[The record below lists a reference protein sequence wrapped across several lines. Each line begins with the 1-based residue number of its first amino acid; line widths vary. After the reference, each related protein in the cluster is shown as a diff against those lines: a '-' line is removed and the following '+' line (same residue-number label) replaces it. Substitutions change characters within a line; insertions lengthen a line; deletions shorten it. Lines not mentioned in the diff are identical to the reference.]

1 MGVCGNNENK
11 KSNLNGKGQNK
22 NNVKKITNNKKKKQ
36 EEMPIATNNMNVEQ
50 SITDEEMN
58 FYFRNNYPLKF
69 ESECLE
75 NKLEEK
81 ISNLIYPDSYFD
93 QISSDEIFE
102 LLKQK
107 ERKQL
112 IELLEE
118 KQLEFPQ
125 FHKNYCNFQKN
136 YNFTEIVK
144 KILEN
149 ENGKNIYIKKLKKEI
164 HKIQNDINK
173 HKIKYLTIMLV
184 GKSGVGKSTLI
195 NNLLKLTPEEKAK
208 IGIGNFITT
217 ESKAY
222 SSKAV
227 PYLKLVDTR
236 GIELNAN
243 FGAEEVKTEAK
254 KYIDQQLQKNEQND
268 FVQCIWYCITGAR
281 FEKAEKDLLNSLRK
295 AYGESRIPIIIVYT
309 QATDDKM
316 IYEMSKSIKKDYPK
330 DDFIKI
336 LAEEKELIDDE
347 IMEPFGLDELI
358 KVTLKKCK
366 NASSGEMAKVMT
378 KKLKE
383 DVFAII
389 KNENSYISSYIYETT
404 ILNFVS
410 NYNESKNING
420 FLDYIIRN
428 IFCQNINYY
437 LNVNNKIQ
445 NMSDESYKLFSES
458 DIMNEIKDY
467 FIKSKQFI
475 KGLIIPFLQKKAI
488 IFLDEQVAIQ
498 QENNKEIEINNLH
511 CLEELI
517 KIAENFLTD
526 SLCFKSQVIYICFI
540 IKIMMKNLIQ
550 CFENNL
556 NNTTKSLL
564 ENYLLNKSLSSFIK
578 QKFTDFENI
587 HNKLSQK
594 KTDSFQ
600 NGRDNYEKI
609 SLPSESSESNIYP
622 KFEAAPTKFSKNS
635 KLIY

>member
-1 MGVCGNNENK
+1 MGVCGSNENN
-11 KSNLNGKGQNK
+11 KSNQNGKGQTK
-22 NNVKKITNNKKKKQ
+22 SEVKKITNNKKKKQ
-36 EEMPIATNNMNVEQ
+36 EKIPIVTNNMNLEQ

-164 HKIQNDINK
+164 HKMQNDINK

-243 FGAEEVKTEAK
+243 FGAEEVRIEAK

-316 IYEMSKSIKKDYPK
+316 IKEMSKCIKKDYPK

-578 QKFTDFENI
+578 QKFTDFENNI

-609 SLPSESSESNIYP
+609 SLPSESNIYP
-622 KFEAAPTKFSKNS
+622 KFEAAPTNFQKTQS
-635 KLIY
+635 